1 MAVYFIR
8 SGDDGPVKIG
18 STNNIR
24 RRMQMLQTGSA
35 YKLVLLRA
43 FTGGEAEEKII
54 HARLSRFRISGEWF
68 EASDEVLNGETGLSP
83 LDDPKKLSLKPSCRR
98 NIWSPEAK
106 KRFAEKSATRWS
118 NPEWADAERKRRKE
132 GGPRLSRLYHE
143 RQASYFMDASQRC
156 RNARDEKGASW
167 CVDQADS
174 HFQILQEKFGIP
186 REELRPDLFRRK
198 EAQGRVV
205 HMDKTSTR
213 QPTCIPA
220 GQYRRT
226 GF

>member
-8 SGDDGPVKIG
+8 SGDNGPVKIG

-43 FTGGEAEEKII
+43 FTGGKAEEKII

-83 LDDPKKLSLKPSCRR
+83 LDVLKKPSSKTSSHR

-106 KRFAEKSATRWS
+106 KRFAEKSAARWN

-132 GGPRLSRLYHE
+132 LGPRLSRLYHE
-143 RQASYFMDASQRC
+143 REASRLMDASQCC
-156 RNARDEKGASW
+156 RNARNEKGASW
-167 CVDQADS
+167 CVDQADR

-186 REELRPDLFRRK
+186 REELRPDLFKRTPAQ
-198 EAQGRVV
+198 EAR
-205 HMDKTSTR
+205 S
-213 QPTCIPA
+213 
-220 GQYRRT
+220 
-226 GF
+226 